1 MPPDEWLISRVCEE
15 FHCLPSDAQRELD
28 QDTGLVWTILRLR
41 ALAAAKRE
49 MQSASD
55 QNRDITKSMTPAI
68 RHVMALEAAAAIAAM
83 QRRQTSPP

>member
-41 ALAAAKRE
+41 SLAAAKRE
-49 MQSASD
+49 LDTAAE
-55 QNRDITKSMTPAI
+55 QNRQATPSPAI
-68 RHVMALEAAAAIAAM
+68 TYVISLEAEAM
-83 QRRQTSPP
+83 KQRRKQQQANPP